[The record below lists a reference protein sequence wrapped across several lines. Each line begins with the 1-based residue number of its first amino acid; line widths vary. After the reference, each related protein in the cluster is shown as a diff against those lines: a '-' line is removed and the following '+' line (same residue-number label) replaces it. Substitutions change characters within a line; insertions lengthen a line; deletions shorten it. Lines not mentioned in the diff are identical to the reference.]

1 MFLANKLE
9 PGCSRVTSIDDPLS
23 SPAIDPSIYSNT
35 KGNQASSDNVIEN
48 KKSIQRIKVNMNY
61 VFFLYLLLLGNDLLV
76 HGNMFTHNS
85 YGVRQMH
92 SR

>member
-9 PGCSRVTSIDDPLS
+9 PGCSCVTSIDDLLS

-35 KGNQASSDNVIEN
+35 KGNPASSDNVIKN
-48 KKSIQRIKVNMNY
+48 KKSIQGIKVNMNY
-61 VFFLYLLLLGNDLLV
+61 VFLYLPLLGNDLLV